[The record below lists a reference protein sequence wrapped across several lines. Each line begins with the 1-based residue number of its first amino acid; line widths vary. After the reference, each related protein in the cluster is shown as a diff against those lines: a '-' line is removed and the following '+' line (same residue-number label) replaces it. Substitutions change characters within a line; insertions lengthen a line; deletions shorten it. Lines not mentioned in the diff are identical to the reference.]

1 MTNLDFV
8 PSLGLQVQTVQVID
22 VLIVATTEYEELVL
36 VNSCRMSPSCAWNSI
51 LLWSLSFT
59 EIKFSAINS
68 LDGPVAPDKVTK
80 VKHVHIIE
88 MHILTVAATKA
99 DNFRTAKSTDSMEP
113 LALKGI

>member
-1 MTNLDFV
+1 M
-8 PSLGLQVQTVQVID
+8 
-22 VLIVATTEYEELVL
+22 
-36 VNSCRMSPSCAWNSI
+36 
-51 LLWSLSFT
+51 WSLSLT
-59 EIKFSAINS
+59 EIKLGAVNS
-68 LDGPVAPDKVTK
+68 LDSSAAPNKVAK